1 MTLMF
6 AVEAKSQKSNT
17 QEELFWNFI
26 VKITVISNGVNGS
39 MD

>member
-1 MTLMF
+1 MTLTF

-17 QEELFWNFI
+17 QEELFWNSCDNS
-26 VKITVISNGVNGS
+26 VISNGVNRS